1 MFYYLINKGFPNWK
15 CILLY
20 MKNEKKRTFFK
31 RFIIGL
37 KVGWNTP
44 TLPDNI
50 LKLQLHPLVRILRV
64 LGGISTLYLLSNK
77 ASQYSIYIF
86 YFAFFF
92 CLSFFI
98 YHIYISYHRIKHIYK
113 TLKSD
118 KLDIKNSPL
127 DHFARLSAR
136 LLLCAKGVCDH
147 AQPVGVAMGIL
158 LGIDTSLIMADQ
170 KPIFG
175 PILGSAIKTVLSN
188 EVKTKVSD
196 LIKEPISQIER
207 NNREIN
213 ELNDI
218 IDKVSDWGNSSQ
230 AKNDAHEIISE
241 LNKHKS
247 YINKNST
254 ELQIKIIE
262 LLKSDSFG
270 TKKQ

>member
-1 MFYYLINKGFPNWK
+1 M
-15 CILLY
+15 
-20 MKNEKKRTFFK
+20 KRTLFK

-50 LKLQLHPLVRILRV
+50 LKLQLHPLVRIIRV

-92 CLSFFI
+92 FLLFFI
-98 YHIYISYHRIKHIYK
+98 YYIYISYHRIKHIYK

-118 KLDIKNSPL
+118 KLDEKFTFRSFL
-127 DHFARLSAR
+127 LVFL
-136 LLLCAKGVCDH
+136 LVFLLCAKGVCDH
-147 AQPVGVAMGIL
+147 VQPVGVAMGIL

-175 PILGSAIKTVLSN
+175 PILGSAIKTVLPN